1 MTRKRSVSRA
11 WLGSIA
17 LIAVVPL
24 AASADVSGISLRF
37 GGGCVKSNTTGSCV
51 LKPRF
56 SGFDL
61 ETETAVLYT
70 CTSARGECVR
80 FSPRL
85 HPVSEAG
92 EVSMRIK
99 NIPGG
104 CFQVRTGPNGN
115 DKPDARSQILC
126 EK

>member
-1 MTRKRSVSRA
+1 MKKRGLLA
-11 WLGSIA
+11 CCIA
-17 LIAVVPL
+17 
-24 AASADVSGISLRF
+24 AASVAYVHTAWADVNGITMRF
-37 GGGCVKSNTTGSCV
+37 GGGCKTSNTTGSCV

-61 ETETAVLYT
+61 ATETAVLYT
-70 CTSARGECVR
+70 CATSRGQCR
-80 FSPRL
+80 KYSSRL

-92 EVSMRIK
+92 EVYMRIK

-115 DKPDARSQILC
+115 DKPDVRSNILC

>member
-1 MTRKRSVSRA
+1 MALNLIFGAVATRAFVSV
-11 WLGSIA
+11 
-17 LIAVVPL
+17 
-24 AASADVSGISLRF
+24 AAADVTGITMKV
-37 GGGCVKSNTTGSCV
+37 GGGCVSTNKTGSCI
-51 LKPRF
+51 LRPRF

-61 ETETAVLYT
+61 ETETAVLYA
-70 CTSARGECVR
+70 CANARGLCREL
-80 FSPRL
+80 SPRQ

-92 EVSMRIK
+92 EVYMRIK

-115 DKPDARSQILC
+115 DKPDVKSKILC

>member
-1 MTRKRSVSRA
+1 MNTTIRNSLFA
-11 WLGSIA
+11 TIA
-17 LIAVVPL
+17 ALTTANL
-24 AASADVSGISLRF
+24 AIADVSGIAMRF
-37 GGGCVKSNTTGSCV
+37 GGGCTKSNTTGSCV

-61 ETETAVLYT
+61 EAETAILYT
-70 CTSARGECVR
+70 CASSRGSCKKYSA
-80 FSPRL
+80 RL

-92 EVSMRIK
+92 EVYMRIK

-115 DKPDARSQILC
+115 DKPDVKSNILC